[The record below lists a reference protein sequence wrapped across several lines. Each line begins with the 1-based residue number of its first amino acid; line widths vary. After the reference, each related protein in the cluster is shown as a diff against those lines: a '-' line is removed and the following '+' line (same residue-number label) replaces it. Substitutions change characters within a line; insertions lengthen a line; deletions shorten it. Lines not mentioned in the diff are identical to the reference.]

1 MTRLC
6 QAVSVALSCAVL
18 LLRSDPAPVAAVAA
32 QLKQATVQDRTEG
45 DVSKLSKAQRQR
57 LRKKMRETGQ
67 E

>member
-1 MTRLC
+1 MT
-6 QAVSVALSCAVL
+6 VL
-18 LLRSDPAPVAAVAA
+18 LHRPEPAPVEAVAI
-32 QLKQATVQDRTEG
+32 QLKEAVLNDKADG

>member
-1 MTRLC
+1 M
-6 QAVSVALSCAVL
+6 S
-18 LLRSDPAPVAAVAA
+18 LRRSAPAPVEAVAA
-32 QLKQATVQDRTEG
+32 QLKQAVVQDRADG